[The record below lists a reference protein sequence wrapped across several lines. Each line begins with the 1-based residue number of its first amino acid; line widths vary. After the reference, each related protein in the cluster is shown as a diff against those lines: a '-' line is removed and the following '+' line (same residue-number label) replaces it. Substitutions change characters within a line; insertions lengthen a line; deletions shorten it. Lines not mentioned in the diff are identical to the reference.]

1 MPGKSDAPVWWD
13 VGVGREAHPSYYF
26 GLLGL
31 TPDLWQREVMNSDQD
46 TLVLASRQAGKSTAA
61 AALAL
66 HRAVSAGGTVLVVAP
81 TERQSTE
88 LVLRVRKMAAL
99 AGLPLEAEG
108 RTYLEMEGGGRVIA
122 LPAHPEGIRGY
133 TAVMVVLD
141 EAAYIPDDLYVAVR
155 PMLAVTRGRVLA
167 ISTPAGKRG
176 WFWREWHEGGDHW
189 HRVRVSAEEVPR
201 FSPEFLQ
208 AERLRVG
215 ERMFAQEYLAEFVE
229 ERQGALWRWEWFER
243 PAFRVEAPPTDL
255 VRVVVGVDP
264 AASSSEHAAETGI
277 VVVGLGADGHYYVL
291 GDYSVRGSP
300 EVWRARVLHA
310 YHAHQ
315 ADVIV
320 AEKNQGGDM
329 VEAIFRAANMDL
341 PLRVVTATRGK
352 AVRAEPVALLYEQGR
367 VHHVGVLREL
377 ETQLTGWVPGD
388 PVSPDRMDAL
398 VWAVTHLMNHTK
410 VGLTY
415 EEQLRYASR

>member
-1 MPGKSDAPVWWD
+1 MWWD
-13 VGVGREAHPSYYF
+13 AGVGRIVHPSYYF
-26 GLLGL
+26 GLEGL
-31 TPDLWQREVMNSDQD
+31 TPDPWQRAVMNAPGD
-46 TLVLASRQAGKSTAA
+46 TLVLASRQAGKSTTAA
-61 AALAL
+61 AMAL
-66 HRAVSAGGTVLVVAP
+66 HRAMQTAGTVLVLAP

-88 LVLRVRKMAAL
+88 LVLRARRMAL
-99 AGLPLEAEG
+99 QAGLPLESEG
-108 RTYLEMEGGGRVIA
+108 RTYLEFSGGGRIIA
-122 LPAHPEGIRGY
+122 LPAHPEGVRGY
-133 TAVMVVLD
+133 TAVMVVFD
-141 EAAYIPDDLYVAVR
+141 EAAYIPEELYVAAR
-155 PMLAVTRGRVLA
+155 PMLAVTRGRILA

-176 WFWREWHEGGDHW
+176 WFWREWHEGGGYW
-189 HRVRVSAEEVPR
+189 HRVRVTAEDIPR
-201 FSPEFLQ
+201 LGPEFL
-208 AERLRVG
+208 ERERSRLG
-215 ERMFAQEYLAEFVE
+215 ERVFRQEYLAEFVD

-243 PAFRVEAPPTDL
+243 PGFRVAAPPDL
-255 VRVVVGVDP
+255 LRVVVGVDP
-264 AASSSEHAAETGI
+264 AASDAEGGAETGI
-277 VVVGLGADGHYYVL
+277 VVAGVGADGHYYVL
-291 GDYSVRGSP
+291 GDYSIRGSP
-300 EVWRARVLHA
+300 EAWRSRVLHA
-310 YHAHQ
+310 YQTHQ

-410 VGLTY
+410 VGLSY